1 MNKILRFTLGLVALC
16 LSSALYAAETA
27 IDFTAQ
33 TITKTDNGFTL
44 TVDPFTFTAL
54 KNNGATAP
62 TQNGNSK
69 DLRLY
74 AKNSLEVQSNTTMT
88 SMVFTVSKQ
97 GKKRLTDI
105 TPSTG
110 TVTIDTEAWTVTWTG
125 SASEV
130 TFTVGDKAT
139 YGTDGKGKGGQFDVD
154 NVTITTGA
162 STPIV
167 DVAEPTISGKT
178 PFTGSTTVTISI
190 PENTTVYYTTDG
202 STPNDNGDEYTD
214 PFTISATTTV
224 KAVAYDKAGNA
235 SDVVTKEFVMNR
247 TGKGSATDPYTVS
260 EVLALESAPSDTIY
274 ITGKVVADVAG
285 TSFNNANYYIS
296 DDGTADNQLE
306 VFRGKYIDGG
316 DFTPS
321 LKLTAGDV
329 VVIKGVLTTYNDTYE
344 VTAGSS
350 IVTINGTKDPETVEI
365 DPNAKGTENNPYT
378 AGEVMALTTLPVY
391 EVYVS
396 GTVVTTVSGSD
407 QYKNADYY
415 ISDDGTENNQL
426 KVFRGKWLGGA
437 NFTSAQTLNA
447 GDKVVVKGT
456 LTDYTN
462 KSGVTTREFAQGN
475 QIVSLNGTTTAIS
488 SIKSNTVD
496 NAAIYNLAGQRVS
509 KTYKGMVIKNGKKYI
524 AR

>member
-33 TITKTDNGFTL
+33 TITKTTNGFTL

-54 KNNGATAP
+54 KNDGQTAP
-62 TQNGNSK
+62 TQNGTSK

-105 TPSTG
+105 TASTG
-110 TVTIDTEAWTVTWTG
+110 TVTVDAKAWTVTWTG

-139 YGTDGKGKGGQFDVD
+139 YGTDGKDKGGQFDVD
-154 NVTITTGA
+154 NVNITTDEN
-162 STPIV
+162 TPIV
-167 DVAEPTISGKT
+167 DVAKPTISGKT

-247 TGKGSATDPYTVS
+247 SGKGSATDPYTVS
-260 EVLALESAPSDTIY
+260 EVLALESAPSDSIY

-316 DFTPS
+316 DFTS
-321 LKLTAGDV
+321 NLKLTAGDV
-329 VVIKGVLTTYNDTYE
+329 VVIKGVLTTYNNAYE
-344 VTAGSS
+344 VAAGSS

-365 DPNAKGTENNPYT
+365 NPNAKGTENNPYT

-415 ISDDGTENNQL
+415 ISDNGTENNQL

-462 KSGVTTREFAQGN
+462 KSGVTTREFAQGS

-509 KTYKGMVIKNGKKYI
+509 KAYKGVVIKNGKKYI
-524 AR
+524 VR

>member
-27 IDFTAQ
+27 IDFTSQ
-33 TITKTDNGFTL
+33 TITKIDNGFTL
-44 TVDPFTFTAL
+44 SVDPFTFTAL

-62 TQNGNSK
+62 TQNGKSK

-74 AKNSLEVQSNTTMT
+74 ADNSLEVQSGTTMT

-97 GKKRLTDI
+97 GKRQLTDI

-125 SASEV
+125 SASDV
-130 TFTVGDKAT
+130 TFTVGEKNT
-139 YGTDGKGKGGQFDVD
+139 HGTDDSKKAGQFDVD

-178 PFTGSTTVTISI
+178 PFTGSTTVTITI

-296 DDGTADNQLE
+296 DDGTANNQLE
-306 VFRGKYIDGG
+306 VFHGKYIDGG
-316 DFTPS
+316 DFTSS

-329 VVIKGVLTTYNDTYE
+329 VVVKGILKTYNNAYE
-344 VTAGSS
+344 LAAGSS

-396 GTVVTTVSGSD
+396 GTVVTKVSGSD

-462 KSGVTTREFAQGN
+462 KSGVTTREFAQGS

>member
-27 IDFTAQ
+27 IDFTSQ
-33 TITKTDNGFTL
+33 TITKNDNGFTL
-44 TVDPFTFTAL
+44 SVDPFTFTAL

-62 TQNGNSK
+62 TQNGNFK

-74 AKNSLEVQSNTTMT
+74 AKNSLEVQSGTTMT
-88 SMVFTVSKQ
+88 SMVFTVSEQ

-260 EVLALESAPSDTIY
+260 EVLALESDPSDTIY

-306 VFRGKYIDGG
+306 VYRGKYIDGG
-316 DFTPS
+316 NFTPS

-462 KSGVTTREFAQGN
+462 KSGVTTREFAQGS

-496 NAAIYNLAGQRVS
+496 NATIYNLAGQRVS

>member
-62 TQNGNSK
+62 TQNDKSK

-97 GKKRLTDI
+97 GKRRLTDI

-139 YGTDGKGKGGQFDVD
+139 YGTDGKSKGGQFDVD
-154 NVTITTGA
+154 NVNITTDDN
-162 STPIV
+162 TPIV

-224 KAVAYDKAGNA
+224 KVC
-235 SDVVTKEFVMNR
+235 
-247 TGKGSATDPYTVS
+247 
-260 EVLALESAPSDTIY
+260 
-274 ITGKVVADVAG
+274 
-285 TSFNNANYYIS
+285 
-296 DDGTADNQLE
+296 
-306 VFRGKYIDGG
+306 
-316 DFTPS
+316 S
-321 LKLTAGDV
+321 L
-329 VVIKGVLTTYNDTYE
+329 
-344 VTAGSS
+344 
-350 IVTINGTKDPETVEI
+350 
-365 DPNAKGTENNPYT
+365 
-378 AGEVMALTTLPVY
+378 
-391 EVYVS
+391 
-396 GTVVTTVSGSD
+396 
-407 QYKNADYY
+407 
-415 ISDDGTENNQL
+415 
-426 KVFRGKWLGGA
+426 R
-437 NFTSAQTLNA
+437 
-447 GDKVVVKGT
+447 
-456 LTDYTN
+456 
-462 KSGVTTREFAQGN
+462 QG
-475 QIVSLNGTTTAIS
+475 
-488 SIKSNTVD
+488 
-496 NAAIYNLAGQRVS
+496 R
-509 KTYKGMVIKNGKKYI
+509 
-524 AR
+524 